1 MLIHF
6 PLLGALNYLQC
17 PLYQNMS
24 YLQQRGKAVCH
35 LYAVF
40 LCSVRVLGISC
51 PFFIQKLSL
60 WGVWAV
66 VRLHCRV
73 TDLPEVSADR
83 MVWSEALIFGSGRQK
98 QSNLITE
105 LG

>member
-1 MLIHF
+1 MNYHSLSIAGSSYYPDY
-6 PLLGALNYLQC
+6 PLS
-17 PLYQNMS
+17 QNK
-24 YLQQRGKAVCH
+24 LHGGEAVCH

-66 VRLHCRV
+66 VRLHCSV
-73 TDLPEVSADR
+73 TGLLEVSADR
-83 MVWSEALIFGSGRQK
+83 MV
-98 QSNLITE
+98 
-105 LG
+105 